1 MPKTTKIATTKNT
14 TPSTAEATAGASAT
28 DSSTTPRR
36 TTKAARLVALLE
48 APGGASL
55 AEMGAALGWQPH
67 TIRAALSGLRKAG
80 RRLERRSR
88 GGETVYGLQTDVAE
102 VTAAKSAPATAL
114 TPDPTDMTEPRDGE
128 ASPEAQ
134 S

>member
-1 MPKTTKIATTKNT
+1 MPRTTTTKSAS
-14 TPSTAEATAGASAT
+14 PSTVEATMDVSAT
-28 DSSTTPRR
+28 DSGTTARR

-55 AEMGAALGWQPH
+55 AEMGAALGWQAH
-67 TIRAALSGLRKAG
+67 TIRAAMSGLRKAG
-80 RRLERRSR
+80 RPVERQSR
-88 GGETVYGLQTDVAE
+88 GDETVYVLQTDVTE
-102 VTAAKSAPATAL
+102 VTAALSVPVTAL
-114 TPDPTDMTEPRDGE
+114 TPGPTDMTEPRDGE